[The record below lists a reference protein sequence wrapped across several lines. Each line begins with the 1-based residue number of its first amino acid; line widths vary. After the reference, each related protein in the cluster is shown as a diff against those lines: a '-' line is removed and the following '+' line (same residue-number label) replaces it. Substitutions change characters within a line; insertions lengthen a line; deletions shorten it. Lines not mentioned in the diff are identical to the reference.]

1 LKKKSANEAVAG
13 RNNGVVE
20 GARKRNEFSLTESS
34 TWPSGDALTRS
45 FVVGII
51 CATSEFER
59 TNEKVIDHASIAGVV
74 IVVHADEED
83 EASDDRGLHG
93 RET

>member
-1 LKKKSANEAVAG
+1 LKKKSTNEVVAG

-20 GARKRNEFSLTESS
+20 GTCKRNELSLTESS
-34 TWPSGDALTRS
+34 TWPSEDALTRS

-51 CATSEFER
+51 CATSELER

-83 EASDDRGLHG
+83 EASDDRGLSDS
-93 RET
+93 ET